1 MWNWLFKMAWRDSR
15 QNRQRLLLFTSSII
29 IGIAA
34 LVAINSFSHNLQQDV
49 KRQSKSLLGADLSI
63 GSRNPVT
70 SAQDSLFNSFGDELS
85 QENSFASMVYF
96 PKGGGTRLVQVR
108 ALEGNYPFY
117 GEIVSEP
124 RSASQSFKIGGRK
137 ALIDRTLMMQFDAQI
152 GDSIQLGETK
162 FMIEGELSKVPG
174 QSGIAGTVAP
184 PVFIPLQY
192 LDETNLIQRGSRVFY
207 NYYYRFDETAEAEK
221 VAENIRPQLKEEGMF
236 IETVEGRQQNVEQA
250 FNSMNRFLNLVA
262 FIALLL
268 GCIGVASSVHI
279 YIREKRKT
287 VAVLRCLGVKG
298 TQGFL
303 IYLIQIGV
311 MGLMGS
317 IVGAFLGSLIQVA
330 LPKVLGDFL
339 PVEVSLSISWAAIG
353 QGILIGLSIS
363 ILFALLPLL
372 AIRKVSPLRT
382 LRDLGDDSNEVEEQ
396 DQWRWVVFGLIGA
409 FVFGFTYWQIGSL
422 KDTAYFTGGIV
433 AALLVL
439 AGVSKMAVWGVRRFF
454 PSSWSYVWR
463 QSLANLYRPNN
474 QTLTLMV
481 CIGLGTALISVLFF
495 IQSLLLNQVSIA
507 GSNDRPNMILFDIQ
521 TEQVD
526 KVAALTEEKGL
537 PVLQKVP
544 VVTMRLSG
552 INDSTVAEM
561 RKDTTRDIDRWVLN
575 REYRVSFRDT
585 LDETEKII
593 KGKWQSRVNSPDD
606 TIYISIAERIQDN
619 MKVDIGDRISFNV
632 QGQIIETVVGSIR
645 EVDWRRLQSNFFVLF
660 PAGVLE
666 EAPQFHILVTRT
678 PSEEA
683 SAKFQQSV
691 VEAHPNVSIVDL
703 TMILETV
710 DDILGKV
717 SFVIQFMALF
727 SILTGLLVLIGSV
740 IISKFQRIKESV
752 LLRTMGANRRQI
764 LTINALEY
772 FFLGSLASFIGIL
785 LAVAG
790 SWALAKYTFK
800 TPFAPDWIP
809 VIITFFII
817 TFLTVLLGMM
827 NSREVLNRPPLE
839 VLRMQVG

>member
-1 MWNWLFKMAWRDSR
+1 MWKWLFKMAWRDSR
-15 QNRQRLLLFTSSII
+15 QSRQRLLLFTSSII

-34 LVAINSFSHNLQQDV
+34 LVAINSFSHNLQKDV
-49 KRQSKSLLGADLSI
+49 QRQSKSLLGADLSI

-70 SAQDSLFNSFGDELS
+70 SSQDSLFRSFGDELS
-85 QENSFASMVYF
+85 EESSFASMVYF
-96 PKGGGTRLVQVR
+96 PKSGGTRLVQVR
-108 ALEGNYPFY
+108 ALEGDYPFY

-124 RSASQSFKIGGRK
+124 RTASQSFKTGGHK
-137 ALIDRTLMMQFDAQI
+137 ALIDRTLMMQFNAKI

-162 FMIEGELSKVPG
+162 FRIEGELTKVPG

-192 LDETNLIQRGSRVFY
+192 LPETNLIQRGSRVFY
-207 NYYYRFDETAEAEK
+207 NYYYRFNETAESEKIAEQL
-221 VAENIRPQLKEEGMF
+221 RPELKEEGMF
-236 IETVEGRQQNVEQA
+236 IETVEGRQENVRDA
-250 FNSMNRFLNLVA
+250 FLSMNRFLNLVA

-287 VAVLRCLGVKG
+287 VAILRCLGVKG

-303 IYLIQIGV
+303 IYLIQIAV
-311 MGLMGS
+311 MGLLGS
-317 IVGAFLGSLIQVA
+317 IVGAFLGSMIQVL
-330 LPKVLGDFL
+330 LPKVVGDFL

-353 QGILIGLSIS
+353 QGILIGVSIS

-382 LRDLGDDSNEVEEQ
+382 LRDLGDSGNDVEAQ
-396 DQWRWVVFGLIGA
+396 DNWRWLVFALIGL
-409 FVFGFTYWQIGSL
+409 FVFGFTYWQIGDL
-422 KDTAYFTGGIV
+422 KDAAYFTGGIV
-433 AALLVL
+433 AALVVL
-439 AGVSKMAVWGVRRFF
+439 AGISKLLIWSVRRFF
-454 PSSWSYVWR
+454 PMQWSYVWR

-481 CIGLGTALISVLFF
+481 CIGLGTALISILFF
-495 IQSLLLNQVSIA
+495 TQSLLLNQVSIA
-507 GSNDRPNMILFDIQ
+507 GNNDRPNMILFDIQ
-521 TEQVD
+521 TDQKED
-526 KVAALTEEKGL
+526 MAALTKANGL
-537 PVLQKVP
+537 PVMQEVP
-544 VVTMRLSG
+544 VVTMRLAG
-552 INDSTVAEM
+552 INDSTVTEM
-561 RKDTTRDIDRWVLN
+561 RKDTTRDISRWVLN

-585 LDETEKII
+585 LDESEKII
-593 KGKWQSRVNSPDD
+593 AGEWRGRVNSPED
-606 TIYISIAERIQDN
+606 TIFISIAERIQDN
-619 MKVDIGDRISFNV
+619 MKVGVGDRVSFNV

-645 EVDWRRLQSNFFVLF
+645 KVDWRRLQSNFFVLF

-678 PSEEA
+678 PSEQA
-683 SAKFQQSV
+683 SAKFQQAV

-752 LLRTMGANRRQI
+752 LLRTLGASRRQI

-772 FFLGSLASFIGIL
+772 FFLGSLASFVGIL

-790 SWALAKYTFK
+790 SWGLAKYTFE
-800 TPFAPDWIP
+800 TPFTPDWTP
-809 VIITFFII
+809 VVVTFFVI
-817 TFLTVLLGMM
+817 TVLTVVLGML
-827 NSREVLNRPPLE
+827 NSRDVLNKPPLE